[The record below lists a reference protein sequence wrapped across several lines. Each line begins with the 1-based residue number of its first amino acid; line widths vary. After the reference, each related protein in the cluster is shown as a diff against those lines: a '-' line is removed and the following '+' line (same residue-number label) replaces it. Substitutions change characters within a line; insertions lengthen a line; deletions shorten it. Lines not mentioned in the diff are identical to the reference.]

1 MNLESRKK
9 FADVRGK
16 RVIEEQKVLIKESV
30 KEDYFGESNITFI
43 DMIKTNERWDV
54 PREDGGKECI
64 LNSGFKW
71 LQVFPKNEKY
81 AITGIYDQNK
91 KLVEFYFDMV
101 AGSGIENGVPYI
113 LDIYLD
119 LVITGKNSKYVL
131 DEDELQ
137 EGLEQNIFSQVEY
150 DEAYNTLDILMKKYE
165 TNEELDKLKN
175 VMLNYFDEMYNSL
188 N

>member
-1 MNLESRKK
+1 MNNQKK
-9 FADVRGK
+9 ISTILSNGTKVEYT
-16 RVIEEQKVLIKESV
+16 VILTFK
-30 KEDYFGESNITFI
+30 SNI
-43 DMIKTNERWDV
+43 N
-54 PREDGGKECI
+54 
-64 LNSGFKW
+64 N
-71 LQVFPKNEKY
+71 KNY
-81 AITGIYDQNK
+81 VIYTDNTYDQNK

-137 EGLEQNIFSQVEY
+137 EGLEQNIISQVEY
-150 DEAYNTLDILMKKYE
+150 DEAYNTLDMLMKKYE

-175 VMLNYFDEMYNSL
+175 VMQNYFDEMYNSL